1 MPRLTL
7 TAVRY
12 ILHDMKTKQITIRL
26 SEEEYVMFE
35 TARLGMGAVAGEK
48 LTHSG
53 FIMRMCDDVIADNLD
68 SFGELGITGNVV
80 RAMNGMV

>member
-1 MPRLTL
+1 
-7 TAVRY
+7 
-12 ILHDMKTKQITIRL
+12 
-26 SEEEYVMFE
+26 MFE